1 MADTR
6 IEYTNCKCL
15 LHSEITFSSR
25 RRHTWTAEIESVDRV
40 GKYSMKDGKK
50 EKSNVK
56 KNREETSSQETENG
70 GHRSRRPLKR
80 LCEKN

>member
-1 MADTR
+1 
-6 IEYTNCKCL
+6 
-15 LHSEITFSSR
+15 
-25 RRHTWTAEIESVDRV
+25 
-40 GKYSMKDGKK
+40 MKDGKK